1 MLGIG
6 IDAVDVDRFALLL
19 TRREGLG
26 ERLFTERERA
36 DAAGSVSRLAAR
48 FAAKEAA
55 MKALGVGLGAF
66 RFHEVEVVRAPS
78 GQPSLVLAGE
88 AAAMAV
94 ERGVTT
100 WHVSLTHTAR
110 IAEAIVIAE

>member
-1 MLGIG
+1 
-6 IDAVDVDRFALLL
+6 
-19 TRREGLG
+19 
-26 ERLFTERERA
+26 
-36 DAAGSVSRLAAR
+36 
-48 FAAKEAA
+48 